1 MMSAIR
7 RVGQELRA
15 NGLIEL
21 CLNAIPTAY
30 DQYIRYF
37 SPKTGEYVT
46 CSGIRFAE
54 IRWLD
59 HILPNF
65 VTKYTLTQSDPEY
78 ETALLHAIREVVDP
92 GDKVLIIGGGR
103 GISTVVAREA
113 TGPDGS
119 VVVYEASKRHTEY
132 VERTLRLNDC
142 KDGVMINH
150 ALVGEAI
157 RLRGQI
163 GEAKTITPAELT
175 ACDVMSLDC
184 EGIED
189 DVIRNM
195 DSEPRQIIAETHPP
209 LGTST
214 EDVIDALD
222 SRGYSI
228 DERRN
233 TSEGSTI
240 ELLLASR
247 KE

>member
-1 MMSAIR
+1 
-7 RVGQELRA
+7 
-15 NGLIEL
+15 
-21 CLNAIPTAY
+21 
-30 DQYIRYF
+30 
-37 SPKTGEYVT
+37 
-46 CSGIRFAE
+46 
-54 IRWLD
+54 
-59 HILPNF
+59 
-65 VTKYTLTQSDPEY
+65 VTKYTPTQSDPEY

-92 GDKVLIIGGGR
+92 GDKVLIIGGGK

-175 ACDVMSLDC
+175 TCDVMSLDC

-233 TSEGSTI
+233 TSEGPTI